1 MTKGKLYLIPTVISE
16 NQNEVIPEQVRGVI
30 KGLDYFLVENLRT
43 ARRFIS
49 SLKLG
54 LTIEDLKFEQLNK
67 KTSTEKVEQLMQQ
80 ILEGKNIGL
89 MSESGCPGI
98 ADPGS
103 LAVNYAHQIG
113 AAVVPLVG
121 PSSIFLTLMA
131 SGFNG
136 QQFAFHGYLPIDKKH
151 LDQKIK
157 SLEEESRRKNQ
168 TQLFIETP
176 YRNNQ
181 LLEQLKKQCY
191 PQTHLCVARDVSG
204 KDEFIK
210 TASIK
215 DWRQIKVELHKIPTV
230 FALFAGDVGR

>member
-1 MTKGKLYLIPTVISE
+1 MKPGKLYLIPTVIADKQS
-16 NQNEVIPEQVRGVI
+16 QVIPEQVRGVI
-30 KGLDYFLVENLRT
+30 EGLDYYLVENLRT
-43 ARRFIS
+43 ARRYIS

-54 LTIEDLKFEQLNK
+54 LTIEELQFEQLDK
-67 KTSTEKVEQLMQQ
+67 KTPYAKVQKLLQP
-80 ILEGKNIGL
+80 LAEGKNVGI

-103 LAVNYAHQIG
+103 LAVNYAHEIG
-113 AAVVPLVG
+113 ATVVPLVG

-157 SLEEESRRKNQ
+157 ALEEESLRKNQ

-191 PQTHLCVARDVSG
+191 PQTQLCVARDVSG

-210 TASIK
+210 TASITA
-215 DWRQIKVELHKIPTV
+215 WRQIALELHKIPTV
-230 FALFAGDVGR
+230 FALFAGSMER